1 MSDIQPE
8 AVIMGKFNFVLGVT
22 FMLLLVLLPVVSA
35 STLSI
40 DHNDPLINETLRI
53 NRTFSGGHEAERLIN
68 WSKSSVYQGFIVPP
82 TVSIWGVFDGWFNSS
97 NIIDVSGA
105 DNGNDGVYNN
115 APIPILL
122 LNLDEGTGTNA
133 EDTSGQG
140 NNGTLVNGATW
151 GTGISGNAVEF
162 DGVNQ
167 YVNLSNA
174 NSLRVSN
181 GYTFSLWLKTDD
193 MSTSRVL
200 SKYEGWKKGG
210 YDLYFSTNYLEFY
223 TQNATDVKAIRSQDI
238 TGLKGE
244 WFHVLITCD
253 NGVGGMYINGV
264 EGAVLNSCYNEPYY
278 DYIDSN
284 LYLARVGDGSAG
296 GFYNGSIDEVE
307 IYNESLTQTQ
317 ITNLYNSQKALFNP
331 QYDLSDGSIDFD
343 GVDDS
348 ITISDDSSID
358 NIQSISFWINLTRQN
373 DNYNRILIDK
383 KLSYYP
389 GLTIKGANQQIWFY
403 PTSGESADIRY
414 EDWENWHHIV
424 LTITNNSGVNES
436 RIYYDGNIMEWL
448 ASGSTTFNIST
459 LHPFDNAENLY
470 LMGGTAN
477 RWVNGSIKDVRI
489 YNYSLTPSQVK
500 MVYNNSEWLT
510 EGNFTI
516 MDNLT
521 FRARSYNG
529 TGWTAEATANE
540 DYTVAI
546 TQSYAS
552 AIFEGEKANYEFN
565 ITKGDNVL
573 STTSFLYYNTTEEW
587 TPTKTTGL
595 IDEYTYQNIFGLIG
609 DGVKSIVWKYNLT
622 SIEGVY
628 SGNLSANQ
636 TINSLLLTACG
647 DSSNSTTLI
656 WGMYHEDD
664 LALLST
670 PDINGYITYW
680 NPDNSATTRTF
691 AFGDLNVSAGYTLG
705 STDSRDTG
713 GGSSTSAGTI
723 DTKFNVY
730 EQSII
735 TAITGSGTGATCDD
749 VTVTIYQGE
758 CGSATT
764 LYTTTV
770 NATTAKYW
778 GIALGLDNFTTP
790 LQPGTD
796 YCIRYTDAGC
806 TSYVSGLSSYSGSI
820 FSYSSQYTISDQY
833 LTFRTAVSD
842 GIALCLS
849 NTTATINADGYI
861 QYNGTYKH
869 RYYMLNQSL
878 NGSITSIF
886 LYNYNTTTDKSTL
899 DAQTVTSAYVGYPN
913 LYVKLM
919 RYYPSENLY
928 RLVQMDKSDEFGKSY
943 FHVKEEEDYK
953 FIIQDYTTILKTTN
967 ALKFY
972 CPTVDDCIVKI
983 VVSETPS
990 SFAEFTDYTTSYDET
1005 TRIFT
1010 LIYNDVTGDTDG
1022 VTVTAVSHEDNG
1034 TRLWCN
1040 TSATGATG
1048 TLTCNLTGIEGIVY
1062 INAYRTASP
1071 EKPFYMQIIE
1081 LIKSGLYD
1089 ILNGEGL
1096 GNEGFFW
1103 AGILAIIIVFA
1114 GAMNPLTLIISTPL
1128 ALVLVYALGMVNFI
1142 NLTFIVL
1149 AVIMALVLGTL
1160 IGGRRG

>member
-40 DHNDPLINETLRI
+40 DHNDPLINETLQI

-115 APIPILL
+115 APVPVLV
-122 LNLDEGTGTNA
+122 LNMDEGTGTNA
-133 EDTSGQG
+133 EDTSGEG
-140 NNGTLVNGATW
+140 NNGTLVNAPVW

-162 DGVNQ
+162 DGNEQNVVISDTTELRFNDANNSFTVSFWAKLNVFSTTMEIINKLDAGNDGWRIYRRGSTNQ
-167 YVNLSNA
+167 MWGLINGATVKVTESITDTNWHFYTFVFDRA
-174 NSLRVSN
+174 NNNSYAYLDNIEDSSYFSPNFQQAMDTTREVYISGLGHAPAVSN
-181 GYTFSLWLKTDD
+181 
-193 MSTSRVL
+193 M
-200 SKYEGWKKGG
+200 
-210 YDLYFSTNYLEFY
+210 
-223 TQNATDVKAIRSQDI
+223 
-238 TGLKGE
+238 
-244 WFHVLITCD
+244 
-253 NGVGGMYINGV
+253 
-264 EGAVLNSCYNEPYY
+264 
-278 DYIDSN
+278 
-284 LYLARVGDGSAG
+284 
-296 GFYNGSIDEVE
+296 NGSIDEVA

-343 GVDDS
+343 GDNDYIEIPSHTYDLEDGTTFSWWHYGRGSYDNLQNILGWTATNGYSRIAVYSGNKLYLEAQSNGDDCIYYINDVDL
-348 ITISDDSSID
+348 
-358 NIQSISFWINLTRQN
+358 NEWH
-373 DNYNRILIDK
+373 
-383 KLSYYP
+383 SY
-389 GLTIKGANQQIWFY
+389 
-403 PTSGESADIRY
+403 
-414 EDWENWHHIV
+414 
-424 LTITNNSGVNES
+424 TITVEN
-436 RIYYDGNIMEWL
+436 YTCLMYQDGNLLSAVDSTVTHNITLNEIGG
-448 ASGSTTFNIST
+448 ADGSDGDLF
-459 LHPFDNAENLY
+459 
-470 LMGGTAN
+470 
-477 RWVNGSIKDVRI
+477 NGSMRDIRI
-489 YNYSLTPSQVK
+489 YNSSLTPSQIE
-500 MVYNNSEWLT
+500 MLYNNSEWLT

-622 SIEGVY
+622 GIDGEVV

-705 STDSRDTG
+705 STDSKDTG

-749 VTVTIYQGE
+749 VTVTIYQGA

-770 NATTAKYW
+770 NATTANYW

-820 FSYSSQYTISDQY
+820 FSYSSQYTISGQW

-842 GIALCLS
+842 GVALCLS

-919 RYYPSENLY
+919 RYYPSENIY

-983 VVSETPS
+983 VVAETPS

-1022 VTVTAVSHEDNG
+1022 VTVTAISHEDNG

-1142 NLTFIVL
+1142 NITFIVL